1 MVKNYNK
8 YFQKY
13 KKILLIFILEKV
25 QYSIKKIYEYYI
37 FPAVFYLNEKFD
49 KLKFCVIINLKL

>member
-1 MVKNYNK
+1 MVKIKKFITYI
-8 YFQKY
+8 FRSI

-49 KLKFCVIINLKL
+49 KLIFCVII